1 MKRVLIVT
9 GGDIK
14 EDFGIEFL
22 KKKTYDFIIAVD
34 GGMSFLAKA
43 GVVPDYI
50 IGDFDTL
57 PEDTLNNYIPSKAE
71 IIRLNPVKDST
82 DTEEA
87 VNLAIKLKAANV
99 DILGGLGSRFDHSLG
114 NIFLLEKMLKK
125 NIKGTIY
132 CHNSQITMIDKGCVI
147 ENPHR
152 YRYISF
158 IQFDGA
164 AKGVTLKNFKYTIEN
179 FDFDTKKTFRLGVS
193 NEFIGDTGQVEIKE
207 GKLLVIMTND

>member
-57 PEDTLNNYIPSKAE
+57 PEDTLNNYISSKAE

-87 VNLAIKLKAANV
+87 VNLAIKLKAADV

-114 NIFLLEKMLKK
+114 NIFLLEKMLEK

-132 CHNSQITMIDKGCVI
+132 CHNSQITMIDKNCVI
-147 ENPHR
+147 ENPYR
-152 YRYISF
+152 YKYISF

-164 AKGVTLKNFKYTIEN
+164 AKGVTLKDFKYTIEN

>member
-34 GGMSFLAKA
+34 GGMSFLAMA

-57 PEDTLNNYIPSKAE
+57 PEDTLNNYISSKAE

-87 VNLAIKLKAANV
+87 VNLAIKLKAADV

-125 NIKGTIY
+125 
-132 CHNSQITMIDKGCVI
+132 
-147 ENPHR
+147 
-152 YRYISF
+152 
-158 IQFDGA
+158 
-164 AKGVTLKNFKYTIEN
+164 KY
-179 FDFDTKKTFRLGVS
+179 
-193 NEFIGDTGQVEIKE
+193 
-207 GKLLVIMTND
+207 

>member
-34 GGMSFLAKA
+34 GGMSFLAMA

-57 PEDTLNNYIPSKAE
+57 PEDTLNNYISSKAE

-87 VNLAIKLKAANV
+87 VNLAIKLKAADV

-132 CHNSQITMIDKGCVI
+132 CHNSQITMINKGCVI

-164 AKGVTLKNFKYTIEN
+164 AEGVTLKNFKYTIEN